1 MKSNKVLLG
10 LFVGVLALV
19 GGNVR
24 ATEDTNF
31 VEMGPVNVGGH
42 VTSLIVDQTDASH
55 TTVYAGAVSGGLFVR
70 SGNDQVLQTLYSSR
84 HMSASLAEK
93 KDIWHYVPYVDNN
106 GVETVLPINC
116 MVQPYGG
123 DIFIGTGD
131 DVFQY
136 GSSYKPMSTKGH
148 GIYRFNPSNFTYERI
163 AATSPTVNPDFEVV
177 RALDYIH
184 RDGNLYLFAVTKGGI
199 YRLTKADNQTWN
211 DASITNICPHDSV
224 DEFVVVRSLKMAYF
238 TVGGHLYKIGDVT
251 ASTANCV
258 DVTSTNPAFSEAV
271 ALRIAV
277 APSDPS
283 YLYVMAINSTGLM
296 EGLYLTRDMQRW
308 TLLNSSTV
316 NPFSRSRVNGKLH
329 VNGDGRRCG
338 AVAVDPDNPQRVFI
352 AGSSVWIG
360 QNYVDGSYYQWTK
373 ASYCEQELNYG
384 NYMSGVFSSAMFVH
398 SGIHQIVAA
407 YPPDTVRTFYIATD
421 GGVYSTSNDFGY
433 FENIN
438 RGLNNV
444 QVNSVA
450 VCPDGSLISGAKN
463 NACPMIESRTTHDG
477 GDAEVAWY
485 DNGRHG
491 NLNHDANVLWTGE
504 GGQVAAS
511 MFQQFYPMSR
521 RTIFV
526 SSADAQYGRSYADYF
541 DYTNTQTWTSNKSF
555 SSNELFAGSDV
566 SYMHLWETAED
577 TYFNDSIS
585 SVIDTLGYVL
595 RLNTQTQRYDTVWM
609 NSSRFQIQAG
619 DKMNV
624 LNKAFAEYPI
634 EHTFTT
640 PQLATGRVKVKSPL
654 QSRMLLIATD
664 SLRSEPASGNRGPL
678 WRVWISWRATDFS
691 KVWARQASD
700 EHLSAQQLWSG
711 IYTIDTAS
719 VRDTTQRHQRP
730 RAAVMSA
737 DGRFAFITVQDFAE
751 NKSMIVRISGFENV
765 DFSATAREIYGQMKL
780 ADRLVTKLHAD
791 TFYVSGTNMWLPR
804 PVSSLTYDTANGAQ
818 RLILTF
824 EDYSDSYANVAVIND
839 AQSDSWALETMAI
852 TSNRSLPVYCSMVER
867 TTGDIYVGTADG
879 VWIKNATGW
888 EKYGH
893 LSGVAVTSIIQQKAN
908 LPTRKHTGH
917 NGINVVDYRYAKT
930 KWPNAI
936 YFGTYGRGIFMDMT
950 YVTDRVNEISNPDD
964 YNIGI
969 PTVDGSDLNSVS
981 IYPNPVAGDA
991 HIDITAAEAGNAH
1004 LRIYDLNGRCV
1015 MENNLGHINEGT
1027 QTYTFSTQGM
1037 ARGMYLVN
1045 VTIGGRTSATK
1056 MMVR

>member
-19 GGNVR
+19 GGNVC

-42 VTSLIVDQTDASH
+42 VTSLVVDQSDASH
-55 TTVYAGAVSGGLFVR
+55 TTVYAGAVSGGLYVR
-70 SGNDQVLQTLYSSR
+70 SGNDQILKALYANR
-84 HMSASLAEK
+84 HMSASLADK
-93 KDIWHYVPYVDNN
+93 QDIWHYVPYVDNN

-123 DIFIGTGD
+123 DIYIGTGD
-131 DVFQY
+131 DVYQY
-136 GSSYKPMSTKGH
+136 GSTYHPMSTKGH
-148 GIYRFNPSNFTYERI
+148 GIYRFNPSTFKYEII
-163 AATSPTVNPDFEVV
+163 AATKPTVNPDFEVV

-184 RDGNLYLFAVTKGGI
+184 RDGKLYLFAVTKGGI
-199 YRLTKADNQTWN
+199 YRLVKNDGQTWN
-211 DASITNICPHDSV
+211 DASITNIFPHDSV
-224 DEFVVVRSLKMAYF
+224 DEFVMVRTLKMAYF
-238 TVGGHLYKIGDVT
+238 TVGGRLYKIGDVT
-251 ASTANCV
+251 ASVANCV

-283 YLYVMAINSTGLM
+283 YLYAMAINNSGRM
-296 EGLYLTRDMQRW
+296 EGLYLTRNMQNW

-316 NPFSRSRVNGKLH
+316 DPFSRSRVNGVWH

-338 AVAVDPDNPQRVFI
+338 AVTVDPDNPQRVFI
-352 AGSSVWIG
+352 AGSSIWIG
-360 QNYVDGSYYQWTK
+360 ENHVDGSYYQWTK

-384 NYMSGVFSSAMFVH
+384 NYMQGVFNSAMFVH
-398 SGIHQIVAA
+398 SGIHQMAVA
-407 YPPDTVRTFYIATD
+407 YTDSLRVFYIATD
-421 GGVYSTSNDFGY
+421 GGVYSTSNDFNY

-450 VCPDGSLISGAKN
+450 VCPDGTLISGAKN

-477 GDAEVAWY
+477 GDAEVTWY

-491 NLNHDANVLWTGE
+491 NLNHDANVIWTGE

-511 MFQQFYPMSR
+511 MFQQVYPTSR
-521 RTIFV
+521 RTVFV
-526 SSADAQYGRSYADYF
+526 SSADAQYGRAYADYF

-566 SYMHLWETAED
+566 SYMHLWETTED

-595 RLNTQTQRYDTVWM
+595 RDSDGDGNYDTVKFS
-609 NSSRFQIQAG
+609 SSRFQILAG
-619 DKMNV
+619 DKMPV

-634 EHTFTT
+634 EHTFTA
-640 PQLATGRVKVKSPL
+640 PQLANGRIRTKSPL

-664 SLRSEPASGNRGPL
+664 SLRSEPSSGNRGPL
-678 WRVWISWRATDFS
+678 WRVWISWRATDFT
-691 KVWARQASD
+691 KVWARQAAD
-700 EHLSAQQLWSG
+700 EQLSAQQLWSG
-711 IYTIDTAS
+711 IYTVDTAS
-719 VRDTTQRHQRP
+719 NIDSTQRHQRP
-730 RAAVMSA
+730 RAAIMSA
-737 DGRFAFITVQDFAE
+737 DGRFAYIAVQDFAE
-751 NKSMIVRISGFENV
+751 NKTMIVRISGFENV
-765 DFSATAREIYGQMKL
+765 NFDTTARSIYGQMKL
-780 ADRLVTKLHAD
+780 ADKLVRKIQAD

-804 PVSSLTYDTANGAQ
+804 PVSSMTYDTVGGAQ
-818 RLILTF
+818 RIILTF
-824 EDYSDSYANVAVIND
+824 EGYDGGYANVAAIND
-839 AQSDSWALETMAI
+839 AQAPTWALETM
-852 TSNRSLPVYCSMVER
+852 SLSDRTIPVYCSMVER

-879 VWIKNATGW
+879 VWIKGATGW
-888 EKYGH
+888 EKYEH
-893 LSGVAVTSIIQQKAN
+893 LNGVAVTSIVQQKAA
-908 LPTRKHTGH
+908 LPVRKHTGH

-950 YVTDRVNEISNPDD
+950 YVTDRTNEISNPDD
-964 YNIGI
+964 FHIGV
-969 PTVDGSDLNSVS
+969 PTVSGSDLNSVS

-1004 LRIYDLNGRCV
+1004 LRVYDLNGRCV
-1015 MENNLGHINEGT
+1015 VDRNLGHVNEGS
-1027 QTYTFSTQGM
+1027 QTYTVSTDGM
-1037 ARGMYLVN
+1037 AKGMYLVN
-1045 VTIGGRTSATK
+1045 VIIGGHTSATK